1 MDISALR
8 ARLGALVFPSIL
20 LIAGSSSAL
29 AQQQTPTTYDSSFSI
44 ASQRVDPQ
52 GHTVIIMQ
60 GTGDLPGVLTLVLS
74 LAPDGTVASGEWA
87 LNVSYTAPLNPGA
100 APKPDSPDPDSG
112 VGEQLIQKGTL
123 SGTIASGSTI
133 ASNGQITEFTSL
145 QLAISS
151 GTLQFAG
158 VTAGNGAANGT
169 NINDRANSAASTS
182 LTF

>member
-1 MDISALR
+1 
-8 ARLGALVFPSIL
+8 
-20 LIAGSSSAL
+20 
-29 AQQQTPTTYDSSFSI
+29 
-44 ASQRVDPQ
+44 
-52 GHTVIIMQ
+52 MQ

-87 LNVSYTAPLNPGA
+87 LTVSYTAPLNPN
-100 APKPDSPDPDSG
+100 APPDPNSSDPDSA
-112 VGEQLIQKGTL
+112 VGEKLIQKGTL

-133 ASNGQITEFTSL
+133 AVNGKVTEFSSL
-145 QLAISS
+145 ELVITT

-169 NINDRANSAASTS
+169 DINDRANSSASTS

>member
-1 MDISALR
+1 MDIAALR
-8 ARLGALVFPSIL
+8 ARLGALVLPSIL
-20 LIAGSSSAL
+20 LVAGSSSAL

-74 LAPDGTVASGEWA
+74 LASDGTVASGEWA

-100 APKPDSPDPDSG
+100 PPKPDSPDPDSG

-123 SGTIASGSTI
+123 SGTIAGGSTV
-133 ASNGQITEFTSL
+133 ATNGQITEFTFSSWRLRPERYSL
-145 QLAISS
+145 PESLRETALRMAPISTT
-151 GTLQFAG
+151 GLTRTLPL
-158 VTAGNGAANGT
+158 
-169 NINDRANSAASTS
+169 R
-182 LTF
+182 